1 MSAAIQQP
9 RAAQSAPHYAG
20 FWVRVLAFFID
31 ALAIGVIASA
41 VTLGQAGVVIW
52 DHWFQLVAWR
62 NFLETALSFLYF
74 TIFWS
79 TIGGGQTLGMRLL
92 GLRVVGTD
100 GRPIDYA
107 SAVIRWIGIVISAAV
122 VLLGLLWV
130 AFDTRKQGWHDK
142 MASTYVVHLGE

>member
-1 MSAAIQQP
+1 MTAAVPQSRAAIGSP
-9 RAAQSAPHYAG
+9 RYAG
-20 FWVRVLAFFID
+20 FWVRALAFFID

-92 GLRVVGTD
+92 GLRVERAD
-100 GRPIDYA
+100 GSTIDYA
-107 SAVIRWIGIVISAAV
+107 AAVIRWIGIVISAAV
-122 VLLGLLWV
+122 VLLGLIWV
-130 AFDTRKQGWHDK
+130 AFDPRKQGWHDK
-142 MASTYVVHLGE
+142 MASTFVLHVAR